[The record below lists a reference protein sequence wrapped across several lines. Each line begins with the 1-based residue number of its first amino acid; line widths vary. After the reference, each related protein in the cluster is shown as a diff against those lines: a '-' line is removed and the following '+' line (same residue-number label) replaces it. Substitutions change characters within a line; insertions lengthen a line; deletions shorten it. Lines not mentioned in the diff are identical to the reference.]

1 MEPKLINV
9 GFGNI
14 LLASRVVAVL
24 TPDAAPMKRLREE
37 ARRTHKLL
45 DATHGRRT
53 RAIIVTDSD
62 HFSTLQAIKGLK
74 RGRIYEPTQWLII
87 YYISTLRNRKD
98 FCL

>member
-62 HFSTLQAIKGLK
+62 HVILSAVQPETVAQRFFNSSGNK
-74 RGRIYEPTQWLII
+74 RAKEG
-87 YYISTLRNRKD
+87 
-98 FCL
+98 